1 MQGGIIRHQLFE
13 RLKGEADV
21 HFEAGN
27 TTSAAIRSSTEGMQG
42 SKFCLNLAGDTPSSN
57 RLFDAIASHCVPVV
71 ISDEIELP
79 FEDDLDYSKFC
90 LFVESRNA
98 LKSGFVINLLRGV
111 SSEEWTQMWRR
122 LREVDHHFKY
132 QHPTKPDDAVHMTWK
147 AIARKVPQVRLRV
160 NKERRYKAS
169 RLKYKPSQAFLNWMP

>member
-1 MQGGIIRHQLFE
+1 M
-13 RLKGEADV
+13 
-21 HFEAGN
+21 HFEAGK
-27 TTSAAIRSSTEGMQG
+27 TTSAAIRSSTEGMQS

-90 LFVESRNA
+90 LFVRSDDA
-98 LKSGFVINLLRGV
+98 VKSNFVTNLLRGIG
-111 SSEEWTQMWRR
+111 SEEWTQMWSR

-147 AIARKVPQVRLRV
+147 AIARKVSKVRLV
-160 NKERRYKAS
+160 LNKERRYRMSRLNSKAS
-169 RLKYKPSQAFLNWMP
+169 HGL